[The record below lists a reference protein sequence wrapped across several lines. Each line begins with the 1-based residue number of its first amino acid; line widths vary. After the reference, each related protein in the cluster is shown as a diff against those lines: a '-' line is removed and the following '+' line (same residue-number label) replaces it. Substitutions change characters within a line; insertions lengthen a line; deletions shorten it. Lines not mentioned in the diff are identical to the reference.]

1 MAVKIRLARRGRK
14 KLAMYDIVI
23 ADARA
28 PRDGRFIEK
37 IGTYDPNKNPAAVD
51 LQTDRAVDWLLKG
64 AQPTDTARSI
74 LHHEGVMLRKH
85 LQVGVNKG
93 AVTQEDADARFEEW
107 KNMKSEKTA
116 SKVESLST
124 KKSTEK
130 AQKLDAERKVN
141 QARVEAI
148 VKKNTP
154 PAPAPV
160 EEETPVTEEVTAE
173 VEEAAP
179 VAEETVPVAEEPAAK
194 AEEAAPVA
202 EEPAAKVEEVAP
214 AAEEPAAKTEE
225 AAPATEEPVAKSE
238 EKKEEDSAPKESE
251 SILDKITH
259 AASDVV
265 ESVKETATD
274 AAIAV
279 AEKVAEVTEDASES
293 AEETANNLEDSK
305 EDSAQEDNSEKGK
318 KA

>member
-1 MAVKIRLARRGRK
+1 
-14 KLAMYDIVI
+14 MYDIVI

-107 KNMKSEKTA
+107 KNMKEEKTSA
-116 SKVESLST
+116 KVESLTT
-124 KKSTEK
+124 KKTTDK

-154 PAPAPV
+154 PAPEPAEKVEAPA
-160 EEETPVTEEVTAE
+160 TEEVVAE
-173 VEEAAP
+173 TEETAP
-179 VAEETVPVAEEPAAK
+179 VAEETAPVAEQAAPAAEEPAAK
-194 AEEAAPVA
+194 VEETAPVAEESAAEAQETPAPVA
-202 EEPAAKVEEVAP
+202 EEPAAKVV
-214 AAEEPAAKTEE
+214 E
-225 AAPATEEPVAKSE
+225 APVAE
-238 EKKEEDSAPKESE
+238 TPEVEDKKEEDSAPKESE
-251 SILDKITH
+251 TVLGKI
-259 AASDVV
+259 SDGESGIVD
-265 ESVKETATD
+265 SVKETTTD

-279 AEKVAEVTEDASES
+279 EEKVAEITEEVSES
-293 AEETANNLEDSK
+293 AEETAENLKAAKE
-305 EDSAQEDNSEKGK
+305 EDSAKEDASEEEK

>member
-1 MAVKIRLARRGRK
+1 
-14 KLAMYDIVI
+14 MYDIVI

-107 KNMKSEKTA
+107 KNMKEEKTA
-116 SKVESLST
+116 AKVDSLTT
-124 KKSTEK
+124 KKTTDK

-154 PAPAPV
+154 PAPEPAEKVEAPA
-160 EEETPVTEEVTAE
+160 TEEVVAE
-173 VEEAAP
+173 TEETAP
-179 VAEETVPVAEEPAAK
+179 VAEETAPVAEQAAPAAEEPASKVEETAPVAGESA
-194 AEEAAPVA
+194 AEAQETPAPVA
-202 EEPAAKVEEVAP
+202 EEPAAKVEEA
-214 AAEEPAAKTEE
+214 
-225 AAPATEEPVAKSE
+225 PVAE
-238 EKKEEDSAPKESE
+238 TPEVEDKKEEDSAPKESGT
-251 SILDKITH
+251 IPGKISD
-259 AASDVV
+259 AASGIVD
-265 ESVKETATD
+265 SVKETAADT
-274 AAIAV
+274 ATAV
-279 AEKVAEVTEDASES
+279 AEITGEVSES
-293 AEETANNLEDSK
+293 AEETAENLKAAKE
-305 EDSAQEDNSEKGK
+305 EDSAKEDASEEEK